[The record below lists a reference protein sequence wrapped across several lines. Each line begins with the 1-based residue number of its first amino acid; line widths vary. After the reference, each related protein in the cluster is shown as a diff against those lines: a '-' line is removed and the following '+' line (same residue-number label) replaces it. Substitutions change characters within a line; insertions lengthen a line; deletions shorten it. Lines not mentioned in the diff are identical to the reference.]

1 MKMLEFIKKNFRY
14 IFLFI
19 FFFLALHF
27 FYAHMSG
34 DQIYNYGFSY
44 AMSRGEILYKDFNLL
59 IPPVGPIVYLLP
71 FLFGTSFIVFN
82 AYQAILICVLFHF
95 LFKLFDNKA
104 WFFLIAFVFP
114 IPIPYI
120 TALFQGYNFLLILE
134 LVILLWLEKEK
145 KNDYLIGVILGLCV
159 FTKQTVGVAFCLVS
173 IFYLFKDYKKV
184 VRRFL
189 GFLIPCFVFL
199 FYFLITGT
207 LYSFFDMCLFGM
219 FDFTSGN
226 SGVYKIIS
234 DFYFWVFLLQ
244 FGYLIFR
251 IIKNYR
257 NIRNYYILA
266 FSLVSI
272 PLFDY
277 NHVAYFSFVF
287 LFLFIDAFNFR
298 RKSIRFNICLFSCL
312 FSVVWCYFVNGKTFP
327 NLVKLDNFGYI
338 VMYDN
343 NYKEIKMLVDYFDK
357 HDNTI
362 ILSENSYVVKVAADR
377 DIDYFDLLNKGN
389 HGYNGTEKVI
399 KKFDEY
405 NDTFIIL
412 NIEAYNKFNLRQQIN
427 KDVMKYVMDN
437 YEKVGELDERYY
449 IYYKE

>member
-1 MKMLEFIKKNFRY
+1 M
-14 IFLFI
+14 
-19 FFFLALHF
+19 
-27 FYAHMSG
+27 
-34 DQIYNYGFSY
+34 
-44 AMSRGEILYKDFNLL
+44 
-59 IPPVGPIVYLLP
+59 
-71 FLFGTSFIVFN
+71 
-82 AYQAILICVLFHF
+82 
-95 LFKLFDNKA
+95 
-104 WFFLIAFVFP
+104 
-114 IPIPYI
+114 
-120 TALFQGYNFLLILE
+120 
-134 LVILLWLEKEK
+134 
-145 KNDYLIGVILGLCV
+145 
-159 FTKQTVGVAFCLVS
+159 
-173 IFYLFKDYKKV
+173 
-184 VRRFL
+184 
-189 GFLIPCFVFL
+189 
-199 FYFLITGT
+199 ITGT

-251 IIKNYR
+251 IIKNHR
-257 NIRNYYILA
+257 DIRNYYILA

-405 NDTFIIL
+405 DDTFIIL
-412 NIEAYNKFNLRQQIN
+412 NIEAYNKYNLRQQIN
-427 KDVMKYVMDN
+427 KEVMKYVMDN

>member
-104 WFFLIAFVFP
+104 WFFLIVFVFP

-251 IIKNYR
+251 IIKNHR
-257 NIRNYYILA
+257 DIRNYYILA

-405 NDTFIIL
+405 DDTFIIL

-427 KDVMKYVMDN
+427 KEVMKYVMDN

>member
-19 FFFLALHF
+19 FFFLTLHF

-251 IIKNYR
+251 IIKNHR
-257 NIRNYYILA
+257 DIRNYYILA

-405 NDTFIIL
+405 DDTFIIL

-427 KDVMKYVMDN
+427 KEVMKYVMDN

>member
-104 WFFLIAFVFP
+104 WFFLIVFVFP

-251 IIKNYR
+251 IIKNHR
-257 NIRNYYILA
+257 DIRNYYILA

-405 NDTFIIL
+405 DDTFIIL

-427 KDVMKYVMDN
+427 KEVMKYVMDN

-449 IYYKE
+449 IYYKK

>member
-219 FDFTSGN
+219 F
-226 SGVYKIIS
+226 
-234 DFYFWVFLLQ
+234 
-244 FGYLIFR
+244 
-251 IIKNYR
+251 
-257 NIRNYYILA
+257 
-266 FSLVSI
+266 
-272 PLFDY
+272 
-277 NHVAYFSFVF
+277 
-287 LFLFIDAFNFR
+287 
-298 RKSIRFNICLFSCL
+298 
-312 FSVVWCYFVNGKTFP
+312 
-327 NLVKLDNFGYI
+327 
-338 VMYDN
+338 
-343 NYKEIKMLVDYFDK
+343 
-357 HDNTI
+357 
-362 ILSENSYVVKVAADR
+362 
-377 DIDYFDLLNKGN
+377 
-389 HGYNGTEKVI
+389 
-399 KKFDEY
+399 
-405 NDTFIIL
+405 
-412 NIEAYNKFNLRQQIN
+412 
-427 KDVMKYVMDN
+427 
-437 YEKVGELDERYY
+437 
-449 IYYKE
+449 

>member
-251 IIKNYR
+251 IIKNHR
-257 NIRNYYILA
+257 DIRNYYILA

-405 NDTFIIL
+405 DDTFIIL

>member
-251 IIKNYR
+251 IIKNHR
-257 NIRNYYILA
+257 DIRNYYILA

-405 NDTFIIL
+405 DDTFIIL

-427 KDVMKYVMDN
+427 KEVMKYVMDN

>member
-251 IIKNYR
+251 IIKNHR
-257 NIRNYYILA
+257 DIRNYYILA

-399 KKFDEY
+399 KKFDGY
-405 NDTFIIL
+405 DDTFIIL